1 MGNRVEKARHFIASI
16 TFSIYVQHLL
26 EKVLSEKLARKDGF
40 IWLTFTFPYSHCFSF
55 CLKIVTYHPFP
66 EMKYGRI

>member
-40 IWLTFTFPYSHCFSF
+40 I
-55 CLKIVTYHPFP
+55 
-66 EMKYGRI
+66 